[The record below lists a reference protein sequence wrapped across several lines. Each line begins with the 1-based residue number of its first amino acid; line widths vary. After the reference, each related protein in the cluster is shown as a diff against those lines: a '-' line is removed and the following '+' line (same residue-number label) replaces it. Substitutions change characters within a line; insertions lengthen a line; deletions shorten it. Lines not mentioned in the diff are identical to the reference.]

1 VKASSLLDQRQPRA
15 ALETVERGMKVY
27 GRDYQFLV
35 LAGIAAER
43 SDEPRLALEYLKEAH
58 AMHADR
64 SIEQLI
70 ARLEKEVS
78 GDKSGEK
85 LYGTRFLLRY
95 EGGQLDSEV
104 ARGIIGL
111 LEQEFSRISAELGC
125 RTDER
130 IVTVV
135 QSRQAYRASS
145 NAAEWSGG
153 HFDGSKIRVPIIE
166 GQGISAD
173 TRETFA
179 HELVHACL
187 ANLGNWPAWLHEGL
201 AQRLTGR
208 RSSTE
213 MRQKIMSMRRSNR
226 LPRLEN
232 MSQSW
237 SRMSGE
243 HAAMAYDYALV
254 AADALYELY
263 AGYGIHN
270 VIRSPERLPQFA
282 ADIDRHLAR

>member
-1 VKASSLLDQRQPRA
+1 
-15 ALETVERGMKVY
+15 
-27 GRDYQFLV
+27 
-35 LAGIAAER
+35 
-43 SDEPRLALEYLKEAH
+43 
-58 AMHADR
+58 
-64 SIEQLI
+64 
-70 ARLEKEVS
+70 
-78 GDKSGEK
+78 
-85 LYGTRFLLRY
+85 LRY

-153 HFDGSKIRVPIIE
+153 HFDGSKIRVPVIE